1 MKKSVRNF
9 GGPRALGLACLTAGA
24 LLIATGAQ
32 AQAQHKG
39 NDAPFYGQI
48 GYTALTYKEPG
59 LNARPKALRLI
70 GGYEL
75 NPHLAV
81 EAQVLLGTKDG
92 SVTFEGETVKVKAD
106 NIWGVFLK
114 PKVAVMP
121 DLELFGRLGFAR
133 TQREV
138 SSPGLSEKQ
147 SANSFAYGIGAA
159 YAINEK
165 VSVSL
170 DYMSYYDR
178 KDIQFKGPTL
188 GLAIKF

>member
-9 GGPRALGLACLTAGA
+9 SGLRALGVACLSAGA
-24 LLIATGAQ
+24 LLAAAGAQ
-32 AQAQHKG
+32 AQSQAKG
-39 NDAPFYGQI
+39 NEAPFYGEI

-59 LNARPKALRLI
+59 FKAHPKALRLL

-75 NPHLAV
+75 NPNLSV
-81 EAQVLLGTKDG
+81 EGHVLLGTKDG
-92 SVTFEGETVKVKAD
+92 SVNFEGETVKVKAD
-106 NIWGVFLK
+106 SIWGVFLK

-147 SANSFAYGIGAA
+147 SANSFAYGLGAA
-159 YAINEK
+159 YAITDK
-165 VSVSL
+165 LSLSL